1 MTRETLLRLD
11 CVGKSFADRPALQ
24 NISFTLGRGEI
35 LTLLGPSGCGKT
47 TILRMIAG
55 LAASDHGTIARAPS
69 LNTRGSIGYVFQDAT
84 LMPWADALTNV
95 ALPLTLSGTSRD
107 DAERQAATMLA
118 RVGLGDRAQAA
129 PHELSGGMKMRVALA
144 RALVTQPA
152 LLLMDE
158 PFAALDE
165 ITRHALNDEMLHLVR
180 TSGTAVL
187 FVTHSVAEAAYLSD
201 RIAILTRRPGRVQTE
216 MAMPW
221 SAVRNPS
228 LRYEVAFAQE
238 TARLSDALGRAMA
251 DHLGVD
257 DHGTDHHGVDAA

>member
-11 CVGKSFADRPALQ
+11 RVGKSFADRSALQ
-24 NISFTLGRGEI
+24 DVSFTLARGEI

-69 LNTRGSIGYVFQDAT
+69 LNARGSIGYVFQDAT

-95 ALPLTLSGTSRD
+95 ALPLTLSGTSRNEAD
-107 DAERQAATMLA
+107 RQATAMLA

-180 TSGTAVL
+180 TNGTAVL

-201 RIAILTRRPGRVQTE
+201 RIAILSPRPGRILTE
-216 MAMPW
+216 MKMPW
-221 SAVRNPS
+221 SAARNPS
-228 LRYEVAFAQE
+228 LRYEIAFTQE
-238 TARLSDALGRAMA
+238 TARLSDALGRAMTQ
-251 DHLGVD
+251 DHE
-257 DHGTDHHGVDAA
+257 TDHHGVDAA